1 MEVHIMG
8 DKEQP
13 NYYAI
18 IPATVRYDNNLK
30 SAEKLLYGEIT
41 ALANKNGYCY
51 AKNKYFADLYNVT
64 AVSVSRWIS
73 HLQELGYIETEII
86 RNKNKE
92 IVSRNIYIVDIP
104 YYQKNQYPY
113 LQNNTDG
120 INKNVKDNNIKY
132 NIDDLFYL
140 IINNDAKIPKKF
152 LNIIEKLEFNYK
164 PYMLKCMKKDK
175 IDMIKNIIYVLY
187 DLYNKDFYSLLQNIK
202 RENLVNLYLLAI
214 DKKPSNLLNY
224 YKNSSINSI
233 KIVKKENFQ

>member
-1 MEVHIMG
+1 MG
-8 DKEQP
+8 EKEQP

-18 IPATVRYDNNLK
+18 IPATVRYYNNLK

-73 HLQELGYIETEII
+73 HLQEHGYIETEII

-92 IVSRNIYIVDIP
+92 IESRNIYIVDIP

-140 IINNDAKIPKKF
+140 IINKSDKIPEKF
-152 LNIIEKLEFNYK
+152 LAIIERLEFNYK
-164 PYMLKCMKKDK
+164 PYMFQYINQDK
-175 IDMIKNIIYVLY
+175 LSMIKNIIYVLY
-187 DLYNKDFYSLLQNIK
+187 DLYNSGFYFLLQSIK

-214 DKKPSNLLNY
+214 DKRPDNLLNY
-224 YKNSSINSI
+224 YKKSIINSN
-233 KIVKKENFQ
+233 KNCKKM

>member
-1 MEVHIMG
+1 M
-8 DKEQP
+8 
-13 NYYAI
+13 
-18 IPATVRYDNNLK
+18 
-30 SAEKLLYGEIT
+30 
-41 ALANKNGYCY
+41 
-51 AKNKYFADLYNVT
+51 
-64 AVSVSRWIS
+64 
-73 HLQELGYIETEII
+73 QELGYIETEII

-92 IVSRNIYIVDIP
+92 IVSRNIYIVDTP

-113 LQNNTDG
+113 VQKNTQG

-164 PYMLKCMKKDK
+164 PYMLQYMKKDK

-187 DLYNKDFYSLLQNIK
+187 DLYNKGFYSLLQNIK

-224 YKNSSINSI
+224 YKKSIINSI
-233 KIVKKENFQ
+233 KIVKKWKTSSN